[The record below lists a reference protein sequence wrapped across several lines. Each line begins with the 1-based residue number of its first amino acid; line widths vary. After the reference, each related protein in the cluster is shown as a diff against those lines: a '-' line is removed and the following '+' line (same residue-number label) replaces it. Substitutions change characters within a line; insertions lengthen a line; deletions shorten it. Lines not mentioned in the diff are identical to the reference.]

1 MTLWITVLAAAAL
14 GFALK
19 LAGYLVPPSTVEGPR
34 RSRVISL
41 LPVALLAGLLL
52 TQTLGGSDGLTVDA
66 RVPAVVVV
74 SHTLVRPPTRHQG
87 APAPG
92 PWARS
97 PGRVRPSTRPRLRRG
112 AGVRDHVRSGG

>member
-52 TQTLGGSDGLTVDA
+52 TQTLGGSDGLMVDA
-66 RVPAVVVV
+66 RVPAVVVAIALFALRV
-74 SHTLVRPPTRHQG
+74 NFLVVVLVAAAVAAG
-87 APAPG
+87 
-92 PWARS
+92 
-97 PGRVRPSTRPRLRRG
+97 LRALG
-112 AGVRDHVRSGG
+112 WG